1 MPTYTIVEMDRT
13 NGIATW
19 DTSFATLEDAIEI
32 LIDTKQDESR
42 DDPDLRELVD
52 AMFAAEWEQIGQER
66 WVLRHDEGEVWITK
80 TTGEFS

>member
-1 MPTYTIVEMDRT
+1 MPTYTIVEMDHT

-19 DTSFATLEDAIEI
+19 DTSFATLEDAIDI
-32 LIDTKQDESR
+32 LIDTKRDESR

-52 AMFAAEWEQIGQER
+52 AMFAAEWQQIGQER